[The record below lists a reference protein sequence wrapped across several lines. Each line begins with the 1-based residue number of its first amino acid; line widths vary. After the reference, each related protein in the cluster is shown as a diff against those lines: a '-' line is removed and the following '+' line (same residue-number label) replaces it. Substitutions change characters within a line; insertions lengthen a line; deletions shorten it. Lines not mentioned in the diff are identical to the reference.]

1 MVAVIKASGSLR
13 RALHYNENKLKE
25 KNKLFDEGKSKEKYR
40 ATLIHTQGFAKD
52 LDKLGFTD
60 KLRHFEKQIEL
71 NPKIKTN
78 TLHISLNFDPS
89 ERFDKDRLCQIADTY
104 MQKIGFGDQPYL
116 VYQHNDAG
124 HPHIHLVTTNV
135 KNDGSYIKLH
145 NIGRNQSEKA
155 RLEIEKEFKLIAAQR
170 EQLKRVLSIKPVSA
184 QKVQYGRSETKRA
197 MTNVLDAVLEKYKY
211 TSLPELNAVL
221 KQYNM
226 MADRGSKESRLYKN
240 SGLVYKV
247 LNEQGEKVGV
257 PIKASDFYNEPTL
270 QFLEERFKKN
280 KALRQ
285 PHKLRI
291 KNAIELT
298 FAKKPRCSLS
308 QLTAAL
314 RKERIQLVVRM
325 NDNGVV
331 YGMTYVDHQAKC
343 VFNGSDIDKQYSASQ
358 LLKRLGPEP
367 IQKPKHQEQKEGL
380 KEPTS
385 QKEVAA
391 VTTLQEIF
399 GPEKEA
405 GLNPMLR
412 EELKKKRKKKLRH

>member
-1 MVAVIKASGSLR
+1 MVAVIKTSGNLR

-25 KNKLFDEGKSKEKYR
+25 DKAE
-40 ATLIHTQGFAKD
+40 LIHANGFAKD
-52 LDKLGFTD
+52 KEKLGFTD
-60 KLRHFEKQIEL
+60 KIRRFEKQIEL

-89 ERFDKDRLCQIADTY
+89 EKLDKDKLTQIADAY

-116 VYQHNDAG
+116 VYQHYDAG
-124 HPHIHLVTTNV
+124 HPHIHLVTTNI
-135 KNDGSYIKLH
+135 KSDGGYIKLH

-155 RLEIEKEFKLIAAQR
+155 RQEIEKEFKLMPAQR
-170 EQLKRVLSIKPVSA
+170 EQLKRVLSIKPINA

-211 TSLPELNAVL
+211 TSLPELNAIL

-226 MADRGSKESRLYKN
+226 MADRGSKESRVYKN
-240 SGLVYKV
+240 NGLVYRV
-247 LNEQGEKVGV
+247 LNEQVEKVGV
-257 PIKASDFYNEPTL
+257 PIKASDFYNTPTL
-270 QFLEERFKKN
+270 QYLEERFKKN

-291 KNAIELT
+291 KNAVELAI
-298 FAKKPRCSLS
+298 AKQRSCSLS

-314 RKERIQLVVRM
+314 RKERIQLVVSR
-325 NDNGVV
+325 NSNGVV
-331 YGMTYVDHQAKC
+331 YGMTYVDHQTKC
-343 VFNGSDIDKQYSASQ
+343 VFKGSDLDKQYSANQ
-358 LLKRLGPEP
+358 LLPRLGPEP
-367 IQKPKHQEQKEGL
+367 IQKPTQQDVKEALKQPIAQKENAVEESKL
-380 KEPTS
+380 KE
-385 QKEVAA
+385 QLAIAA
-391 VTTLQEIF
+391 LQEIF

>member
-25 KNKLFDEGKSKEKYR
+25 NKAE
-40 ATLIHTQGFAKD
+40 LIHANGFAKD
-52 LDKLGFTD
+52 MEKLGFTD
-60 KLRHFEKQIEL
+60 KLRRFEKQIEL

-89 ERFDKDRLCQIADTY
+89 ERLTKDRLCQIADTY

-155 RLEIEKEFKLIAAQR
+155 RLEIEKEFKLVPAQR
-170 EQLKRVLSIKPVSA
+170 EQLKRVLNIKPINA
-184 QKVQYGRSETKRA
+184 QKVQYGHSETKRA

-240 SGLVYKV
+240 SGLVYRV

-257 PIKASDFYNEPTL
+257 PIKASDFYNKPTL
-270 QFLEERFKKN
+270 QFLEQRFKKN
-280 KALRQ
+280 KTLRQ

-291 KNAIELT
+291 KNAIELA
-298 FAKKPRCSLS
+298 FVKKPGCSLS

-314 RKERIQLVVRM
+314 QKERIQLVVRR
-325 NDNGVV
+325 NDKGVV
-331 YGMTYVDHQAKC
+331 YGMTYVDHQTKC
-343 VFNGSDIDKQYSASQ
+343 VFNGSDIDKQYSAHQ

-367 IQKPKHQEQKEGL
+367 IQKPKQQELKEGL
-380 KEPTS
+380 THSAS
-385 QKEVAA
+385 QKENAVAEGKQQEQPIITA
-391 VTTLQEIF
+391 LQEVL
-399 GPEKEA
+399 GPEREA
-405 GLNPMLR
+405 SLNPMLR